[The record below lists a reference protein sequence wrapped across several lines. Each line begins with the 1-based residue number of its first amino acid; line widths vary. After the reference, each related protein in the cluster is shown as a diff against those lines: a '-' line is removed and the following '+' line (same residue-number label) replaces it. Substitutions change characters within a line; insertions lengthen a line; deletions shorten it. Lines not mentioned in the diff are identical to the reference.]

1 MVEEF
6 SEVREPGVLLV
17 GQRFRWLIKE
27 ASPGRGSH
35 VAERRRVV
43 SRQPNSRG
51 ISWTPWG
58 GGRTPL
64 TFCISRSPPSFGK
77 LERWQLLY

>member
-27 ASPGRGSH
+27 ASPGGG
-35 VAERRRVV
+35 
-43 SRQPNSRG
+43 PMLLK
-51 ISWTPWG
+51 G
-58 GGRTPL
+58 GGW
-64 TFCISRSPPSFGK
+64 SADSPIPEGSAGH
-77 LERWQLLY
+77 LGEGEGPP